1 MDIKSLIGMSFVCA
15 MGAISPGP
23 SLAVV
28 LRNTIS
34 GGRTQGVMTGIGH
47 GIGLG
52 IYAFIAVMGLSS
64 LLLANKQIFNLLQW
78 AGALVLI
85 WLAFNMI
92 TYNPSD
98 SSKEHEGS
106 GRRGFLEGFM
116 IAFLNPKILVFM
128 VAVFSQFINPDITNS
143 GRFIMAIM
151 AGVIDTTWY
160 VLVAAV
166 LAGTPIVDKLRVNA
180 VIIDRSIGMVL
191 LMLAILLIVKTLGL
205 EISIGNGD
213 VANTFVLV

>member
-34 GGRTQGVMTGIGH
+34 GGRTRGVMTGIGH
-47 GIGLG
+47 GLGLG

-64 LLLANKQIFNLLQW
+64 LLLANEQIFNLLQW

-92 TYNPSD
+92 TYNQSD

-116 IAFLNPKILVFM
+116 IAFLNPKILVFL

-205 EISIGNGD
+205 EIS
-213 VANTFVLV
+213 